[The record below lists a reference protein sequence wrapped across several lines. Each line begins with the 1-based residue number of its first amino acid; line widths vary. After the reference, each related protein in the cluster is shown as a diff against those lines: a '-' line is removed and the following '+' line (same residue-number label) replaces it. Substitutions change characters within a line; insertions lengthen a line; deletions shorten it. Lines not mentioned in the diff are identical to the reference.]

1 MTKQCPKINVYIN
14 EETVSIDETASLAQA
29 LDSWL
34 KTGSWLK
41 TDSSL
46 MPKTDSFVIALNQNF
61 VPRSLYDQTLLKTGD
76 AIELLSPMA
85 GG

>member
-1 MTKQCPKINVYIN
+1 MTKQCLQINIYIN
-14 EETVSIDETASLAQA
+14 EEKVSIDEPASLAQA

-41 TDSSL
+41 ANASL
-46 MPKTDSFVIALNQNF
+46 MPKTESFVIALNQNF

-76 AIELLSPMA
+76 TIELLSPMA